1 MVKDCL
7 KRNKYQMKLNCGEE
21 LSNEPYSIVVVF
33 LRTVNLMGVWQLG
46 TESFTKLKAG
56 LTISTN
62 STNWS
67 VVLQIW
73 RLIQLLSL
81 KKEQKNILKIHQ
93 EKGQH
98 YYQLYLID
106 YSVGIMVKKIIKQIH
121 YLTMNCSRCLK
132 EHKKLWWFNSDCN
145 MWDNALYCKQCYSH
159 IFKKLPEEVKLTF
172 AGYKGEKK

>member
-7 KRNKYQMKLNCGEE
+7 KRKKYQVKLNYGEQ
-21 LSNEPYSIVVVF
+21 LLKEPYSIAVVF
-33 LRTVNLMGVWQLG
+33 LRTVYLMGVWQLG

-106 YSVGIMVKKIIKQIH
+106 CSVGIMIKKIIKKIQ

>member
-7 KRNKYQMKLNCGEE
+7 KKEKYRMKLNYGDQ
-21 LSNEPYSIVVVF
+21 LLNEPYLIAVVF
-33 LRTVNLMGVWQLG
+33 LRTVNLTDAWQLG
-46 TESFTKLKAG
+46 TESYTKLKAG
-56 LTISTN
+56 LIISTK
-62 STNWS
+62 STNWFA
-67 VVLQIW
+67 VLQIW

-81 KKEQKNILKIHQ
+81 KKEQKNILRIHQ

-106 YSVGIMVKKIIKQIH
+106 CSVGIMIKKIAKKI

-132 EHKKLWWFNSDCN
+132 KHDKLWWFNSDSN
-145 MWDNALYCKQCYSH
+145 MWDNALYCKKCYSD

-172 AGYKGEKK
+172 AGYKGKKK

>member
-7 KRNKYQMKLNCGEE
+7 KKEKYRMKLNYGEQ
-21 LSNEPYSIVVVF
+21 LSNEPYSIAVVF
-33 LRTVNLMGVWQLG
+33 LRTVNLTDAWQLG
-46 TESFTKLKAG
+46 TESYTKLKAG
-56 LTISTN
+56 LIISTKN
-62 STNWS
+62 TNWFA
-67 VVLQIW
+67 VLQIW

-106 YSVGIMVKKIIKQIH
+106 CSVGIMIKKIVKKIH

-132 EHKKLWWFNSDCN
+132 EHDKLWWFNSDSN
-145 MWDNALYCKQCYSH
+145 MWDNALYCKKCYSD
-159 IFKKLPEEVKLTF
+159 IFKKLPEKVKLTF
-172 AGYKGEKK
+172 AGYKGKKK